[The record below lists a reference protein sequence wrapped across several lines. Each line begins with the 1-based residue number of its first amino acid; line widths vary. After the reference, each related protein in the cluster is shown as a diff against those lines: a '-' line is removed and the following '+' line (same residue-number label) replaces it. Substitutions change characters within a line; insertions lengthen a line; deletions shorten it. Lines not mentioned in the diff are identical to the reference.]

1 MKHVHILEYICP
13 NSGQHP
19 NLVNV
24 NLEGININKNEFEI
38 LVNAL

>member
-1 MKHVHILEYICP
+1 MKHVHILKYMS
-13 NSGQHP
+13 NKRSTP

-24 NLEGININKNEFEI
+24 NLEGININKDEFEI

>member
-1 MKHVHILEYICP
+1 MKHVLT
-13 NSGQHP
+13 SGQHP

-24 NLEGININKNEFEI
+24 NLEGININKDEFEI